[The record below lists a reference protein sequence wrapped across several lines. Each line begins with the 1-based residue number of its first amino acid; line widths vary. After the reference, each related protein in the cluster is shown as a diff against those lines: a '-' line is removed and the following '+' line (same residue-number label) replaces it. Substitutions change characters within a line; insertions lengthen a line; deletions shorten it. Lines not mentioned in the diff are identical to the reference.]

1 MTRQRLVAGALL
13 LILAVVYAG
22 NCVKNVMV
30 RARVAKICPALLAS
44 TTERYENIR
53 PFLGRMFE
61 ADAPRF
67 QQMPDI
73 IVGQTCA
80 RLESELTWYRWNLF
94 RKVHMDETQAQRTE
108 LIGIIDRAI
117 PVCVERMTR
126 GIDGGDTFHLELA
139 AASCPMLKTMRA
151 ALDIRAHDVSPWVV
165 ASQLERLIPNGGQVP
180 ERRGP

>member
-1 MTRQRLVAGALL
+1 MTRGRLVAGALL
-13 LILAVVYAG
+13 LIVAVAYTG

-30 RARVAKICPALLAS
+30 SARVKKICPALFAS

-67 QQMPDI
+67 QQMPEI
-73 IVGQTCA
+73 IVGQTCT
-80 RLESELTWYRWNLF
+80 RLEAELVWYRWNLF
-94 RKVHMDETQAQRTE
+94 RRVHLDETLGQRME

-126 GIDGGDTFHLELA
+126 GIDGQDTLHLEIA
-139 AASCPMLKTMRA
+139 AASCPMLKSMRA
-151 ALDIRAHDVSPWVV
+151 ALDARAQDVSPWVV
-165 ASQLERLIPNGGQVP
+165 AGQLERLVPNGAKIAEGREQ
-180 ERRGP
+180 